1 MQRTLSSLFV
11 LLVSCS
17 LLAAPVT
24 ITKKGTQQRF
34 PDGTVI
40 EPWFLDATAPV
51 LSDLGT
57 AYRLDDYGIISSP
70 YQVQTEAIQQL
81 IDRAAADGGGVI
93 VVPEGIYKSGALH
106 FRQGVNLYLSRGA
119 VLLGSEDIYDFP
131 IQMTRIEGEWCK
143 YFPAL
148 INVESTDGFTLCGE
162 GTVDGN
168 GSTYWRN
175 FRLRRQWNPKCTNKD
190 EQRPRLL
197 YAEFSKNITISG
209 VTLQNS
215 PFWTSHFYKCDHV
228 KILNVRY
235 FSPNHPIASASTDG
249 IDLDATCNVLIKG
262 CSITV
267 NDDAICLKGGKY
279 PDAPELEANGPCENI
294 LVEETSWNSS
304 ITCGSECLGARNLL
318 VRNCTVNGS
327 SHLLQLKMRPDTPQ
341 HYQYIT
347 YENVNGY
354 TRDVLR
360 VASWRQFFDLKGR
373 TGMPRSYADHVTF
386 RNCNLEANRFTNVV
400 AMPEEYDLTDFT
412 FSNLT
417 VTSPDTSLN
426 RAAFKSGLVEQN
438 VTYIVAPRMQ
448 WPKVTNQTKPWTRW
462 WWLGAA
468 YDTTD
473 VRVALQQ
480 YADAGLGGLE
490 VTDIYGVQGEEE
502 RYKEFLSDEWVD
514 LFCYTLDEAKRR
526 DLGIDLANASGWPF
540 GGPWIFG
547 DLACKTKVPR
557 VWHVKA
563 GERFSSVSSFST
575 TSMLYFFAS
584 QRRASG

>member
-1 MQRTLSSLFV
+1 MQRTLSSLLA

-24 ITKKGTQQRF
+24 ISKKGTQQRF

-360 VASWRQFFDLKGR
+360 VASWRQFFDLK
-373 TGMPRSYADHVTF
+373 D
-386 RNCNLEANRFTNVV
+386 
-400 AMPEEYDLTDFT
+400 
-412 FSNLT
+412 
-417 VTSPDTSLN
+417 
-426 RAAFKSGLVEQN
+426 
-438 VTYIVAPRMQ
+438 APRCRVPTQTISLSATVRSKPTVSPMSSLC
-448 WPKVTNQTKPWTRW
+448 PKNM
-462 WWLGAA
+462 
-468 YDTTD
+468 
-473 VRVALQQ
+473 
-480 YADAGLGGLE
+480 
-490 VTDIYGVQGEEE
+490 I
-502 RYKEFLSDEWVD
+502 
-514 LFCYTLDEAKRR
+514 
-526 DLGIDLANASGWPF
+526 
-540 GGPWIFG
+540 
-547 DLACKTKVPR
+547 
-557 VWHVKA
+557 
-563 GERFSSVSSFST
+563 
-575 TSMLYFFAS
+575 
-584 QRRASG
+584 